1 MDGSTAIFDFSGAM
15 RQLCRDIVG
24 RLPELAHIDVDR
36 VAFNLIRTR
45 KAVAHG
51 IHASLTPLRFEGGAV
66 EKIVRGVSWRVTP
79 VCDFSGKEFL
89 YLLSFYLPRFQNA
102 SFEEKLST
110 VFHEL
115 WHIGPEFNGDLR
127 RHNGACYAHGS
138 SRKQYD
144 ALMNRLGQQ
153 WLALGPPCHV
163 YDFLTLSFADLVT
176 EHGPVVGQHW
186 SSPKIVRV

>member
-15 RQLCRDIVG
+15 RQLCRDIVV
-24 RLPELAHIDVDR
+24 RLPEMSHIDVDR

-45 KAVAHG
+45 KGVAHG
-51 IHASLTPLRFEGGAV
+51 IQASLTPLRFEGGAV
-66 EKIVRGVSWRVTP
+66 EKTVRGAAWRLSP
-79 VCDFSGKEFL
+79 VCDFSGKEYL
-89 YLLSFYLPRFQNA
+89 YLLSFYLPRFQNT

-115 WHIGPEFNGDLR
+115 WHISPEFNGDLR
-127 RHNGACYAHGS
+127 RHNGACYAHGP

-144 ALMNRLGQQ
+144 ALMDRLGQH

-163 YDFLTLSFADLVT
+163 YEFLTLSFADLVA

-186 SSPKIVRV
+186 PAPKMVRA